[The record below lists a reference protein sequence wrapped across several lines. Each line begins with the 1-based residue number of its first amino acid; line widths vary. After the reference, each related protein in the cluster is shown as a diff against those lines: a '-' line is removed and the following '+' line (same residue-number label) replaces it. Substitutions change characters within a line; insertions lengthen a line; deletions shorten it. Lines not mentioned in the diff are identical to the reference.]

1 MHQRIAQHFR
11 APLDGLRQ
19 LLGGQLQRGAG
30 GGVQDA
36 AVLVRQPRRA
46 PRQVNRR
53 IGQTQRRYQLLGV
66 VPDDDFAAVNDG
78 NRGGQDAARFQIV
91 ARRRIGQQVM
101 VLILNTVGRQKLL
114 QRPAAE
120 STRVGIDMD
129 FADCRSHFAL
139 PRFQ

>member
-1 MHQRIAQHFR
+1 M
-11 APLDGLRQ
+11 
-19 LLGGQLQRGAG
+19 
-30 GGVQDA
+30 
-36 AVLVRQPRRA
+36 
-46 PRQVNRR
+46 
-53 IGQTQRRYQLLGV
+53 RRYQFLGV

-78 NRGGQDAARFQIV
+78 NRGGQDAARFQVV
-91 ARRRIGQQVM
+91 ARRRIGQQVV

-139 PRFQ
+139 PRFPQGVRMGADGYGYGDGDWDWDASANAAAAPRRPIRRRGTSPTCAPQS